1 MSSLG
6 IVSKVELESRFHIVM
21 EKYAKD
27 LLIEGNTLKNMIFQ
41 TILPDAYSYR
51 KVLAD
56 SLASMKACGIDIS
69 KSPERATFEELTAH
83 TTALKSSAEK
93 LVQVIEKVNSLENE
107 AQAVAANA
115 ELIPL
120 LDEVRTTADAVE
132 AKTGDK
138 FWSYPKY
145 NELLF

>member
-1 MSSLG
+1 
-6 IVSKVELESRFHIVM
+6 M

-51 KVLAD
+51 KSLAD
-56 SLASMKACGIDIS
+56 SLASMKSCGMDIS
-69 KSPERATFEELTAH
+69 KSPEKATFEELSSHTA
-83 TTALKSSAEK
+83 ALKVSAEK
-93 LVQVIEKVNSLENE
+93 LVLIIDKVNSLEGE
-107 AQAVAANA
+107 EQAVAANE

-120 LDEVRTTADAVE
+120 FDEVRSTADAVE